1 MKKSD
6 RLKIVI
12 LGITGLL
19 ILIGTGI
26 FIFIGQ
32 SICTM
37 AGVGLLLLCVLEWL
51 LLRGKKDDQTETI
64 EQLNQTISEQSRR
77 IMNTEGQF
85 ARYKRELAEA
95 TGKNEA

>member
-6 RLKIVI
+6 RLRIII
-12 LGITGLL
+12 LGIIGLL
-19 ILIGTGI
+19 ILIGIGI

-37 AGVGLLLLCVLEWL
+37 AGVGLFVVVCIGMVIVT
-51 LLRGKKDDQTETI
+51 GKKDDQTETI

-77 IMNTEGQF
+77 IMNTEGQL

-95 TGKNEA
+95 TGKNEE

>member
-37 AGVGLLLLCVLEWL
+37 AGVGLFVIVCLGMVVVA
-51 LLRGKKDDQTETI
+51 GKKDDQT
-64 EQLNQTISEQSRR
+64 EQSRR
-77 IMNTEGQF
+77 IMNTEGQL

>member
-12 LGITGLL
+12 LGIIGLL

-37 AGVGLLLLCVLEWL
+37 AGVGLFVIVCLGMVAIA
-51 LLRGKKDDQTETI
+51 GKKD
-64 EQLNQTISEQSRR
+64 EQSRR
-77 IMNTEGQF
+77 IMNTEGQL

>member
-26 FIFIGQ
+26 FIFIRQAESLG
-32 SICTM
+32 
-37 AGVGLLLLCVLEWL
+37 
-51 LLRGKKDDQTETI
+51 
-64 EQLNQTISEQSRR
+64 ISLGRK
-77 IMNTEGQF
+77 
-85 ARYKRELAEA
+85 A
-95 TGKNEA
+95 

>member
-37 AGVGLLLLCVLEWL
+37 AGEWL
-51 LLRGKKDDQTETI
+51 LLQERKMTRQKQ
-64 EQLNQTISEQSRR
+64 
-77 IMNTEGQF
+77 
-85 ARYKRELAEA
+85 
-95 TGKNEA
+95 

>member
-37 AGVGLLLLCVLEWL
+37 AGVGLFVIVCLGMVVVAERTYLYCVTY
-51 LLRGKKDDQTETI
+51 RPDRNNRT
-64 EQLNQTISEQSRR
+64 
-77 IMNTEGQF
+77 
-85 ARYKRELAEA
+85 A
-95 TGKNEA
+95 

>member
-1 MKKSD
+1 LKKSD

-37 AGVGLLLLCVLEWL
+37 AGVGLFVIVCLGMVVVA
-51 LLRGKKDDQTETI
+51 GKKDDQTETI
-64 EQLNQTISEQSRR
+64 EQTVSEQSRR
-77 IMNTEGQF
+77 IMNTEGQL

>member
-37 AGVGLLLLCVLEWL
+37 AGVGLFVIVCLGMVAVA
-51 LLRGKKDDQTETI
+51 GKKDDQTETI

-77 IMNTEGQF
+77 IMNKIGR
-85 ARYKRELAEA
+85 ASCRERV
-95 TGKNEA
+95 

>member
-37 AGVGLLLLCVLEWL
+37 AGVGLFVIVCLGMVAVA
-51 LLRGKKDDQTETI
+51 GKKDDQTETI
-64 EQLNQTISEQSRR
+64 DQLNQTISEQS
-77 IMNTEGQF
+77 
-85 ARYKRELAEA
+85 
-95 TGKNEA
+95 

>member
-37 AGVGLLLLCVLEWL
+37 AGVGLFVIVCLGMVVVA
-51 LLRGKKDDQTETI
+51 GKKDDQTV
-64 EQLNQTISEQSRR
+64 LRGGVLR
-77 IMNTEGQF
+77 LDGLDV
-85 ARYKRELAEA
+85 LANGIDKA
-95 TGKNEA
+95 HRPPSLSAMAMRFNKV

>member
-37 AGVGLLLLCVLEWL
+37 AGVGLFVIVLSL
-51 LLRGKKDDQTETI
+51 I
-64 EQLNQTISEQSRR
+64 HI
-77 IMNTEGQF
+77 
-85 ARYKRELAEA
+85 
-95 TGKNEA
+95 

>member
-37 AGVGLLLLCVLEWL
+37 AGVGLFVIAVSYTH
-51 LLRGKKDDQTETI
+51 LRAHET
-64 EQLNQTISEQSRR
+64 
-77 IMNTEGQF
+77 
-85 ARYKRELAEA
+85 
-95 TGKNEA
+95 

>member
-37 AGVGLLLLCVLEWL
+37 AGVGLFVIVCLGMVVVA
-51 LLRGKKDDQTETI
+51 GKKDDQTETI

-77 IMNTEGQF
+77 IMNTEWQL

>member
-37 AGVGLLLLCVLEWL
+37 AGVGLFVIVCLGMA
-51 LLRGKKDDQTETI
+51 GKKDDQTETI

-77 IMNTEGQF
+77 IMNAEGQL

>member
-37 AGVGLLLLCVLEWL
+37 AGVGLFVIVCLGMVVVA
-51 LLRGKKDDQTETI
+51 GKKDDQTETI
-64 EQLNQTISEQSRR
+64 EEWAVGKTEVYIVWRRNGHQQPFLDDMSLVLNP
-77 IMNTEGQF
+77 
-85 ARYKRELAEA
+85 
-95 TGKNEA
+95 

>member
-37 AGVGLLLLCVLEWL
+37 AGVGLFVIVCLGMVAVA
-51 LLRGKKDDQTETI
+51 GKKDDQTETI
-64 EQLNQTISEQSRR
+64 EKLNQTISEQSLSLIHISEPTRP
-77 IMNTEGQF
+77 
-85 ARYKRELAEA
+85 Y
-95 TGKNEA
+95 